1 MGVQFGGVIK
11 GKEMEIEDLKGKKI
25 AIDAFNTMFQF
36 LTTIRDRET
45 GEPLKDSKG
54 FVTSHLSGLLYRT
67 TKFIEAGI
75 RPIYVFDGKRPE
87 FKYVSAER
95 SKIREEARVRW
106 KEHMEKGETE
116 QGFKA
121 AKMSATIN
129 QEMIDHAKQLLE
141 YMGVSV
147 VQAPSEGEA
156 QCAWMCK
163 NGDVWAS
170 ASQDWDSIIFGSP
183 RFIRNL
189 SISGKRRSPKTGA
202 YYELKPEM
210 IDAKEVFA
218 TLGLTREQMIVM
230 AMLMGTDFNEGVEKY
245 GPKRSL
251 ELVKKEK
258 PKEIITKFNLPE
270 NVYEFFLN
278 PPHHEEK
285 IVAKELQPD
294 KILKMMV
301 DDHEFSRERIEKVIE
316 TLKKTSSTSALTKW
330 LK

>member
-1 MGVQFGGVIK
+1 MGVPFGSIIK
-11 GKEMEIEDLKGKKI
+11 GKEIEIGDLKGRKI

-67 TKFIEAGI
+67 TKFLEAGI
-75 RPIYVFDGKRPE
+75 KPIYVFDGKRPD

-95 SKIREEARVRW
+95 AKVREDARIRW
-106 KEHMEKGETE
+106 KEHMERGETE
-116 QGFKA
+116 LGFKA

-129 QEMIDHAKQLLE
+129 QDMIDHAKKLLE

-156 QCAWMCK
+156 QCAWMCLH
-163 NGDVWAS
+163 GDVWGS
-170 ASQDWDSIIFGSP
+170 ASQDWDSILFGSS
-183 RFIRNL
+183 RLVRNL
-189 SISGKRRSPKTGA
+189 SITGKRRLPRTGA
-202 YYELKPEM
+202 YYELKPEVVEC
-210 IDAKEVFA
+210 KEVF
-218 TLGLTREQMIVM
+218 TSLGITREQMIVM
-230 AMLMGTDFNEGVEKY
+230 AMLMGTDFNEGVDTF

-251 ELVKKEK
+251 DLVKKEK
-258 PKEIITKFNLPE
+258 IEDIISKHNLPQ
-270 NVYEFFLN
+270 NVYDFFLN

-285 IVAKELQPD
+285 IESKELQPD

-301 DDHEFSRERIEKVIE
+301 DDHEFSQERIQKVID
-316 TLKKTSSTSALTKW
+316 TLKKTSGTNALSKW

>member
-1 MGVQFGGVIK
+1 MGVQFGGIIK
-11 GKEMEIEDLKGKKI
+11 GKEIEIESLRGRKI

-45 GEPLKDSKG
+45 GEPLKDSHG

-75 RPIYVFDGKRPE
+75 KPVYVFDGKRPE

-95 SKIREEARVRW
+95 AIVREAARVRW
-106 KEHMEKGETE
+106 HEHMEKGETE
-116 QGFKA
+116 EGFKA

-129 QEMIDHAKQLLE
+129 QEMIDHAKKLLE
-141 YMGVSV
+141 YMGVPV
-147 VQAPSEGEA
+147 IQAPSEGEA
-156 QCAWMCK
+156 QCAWMCA
-163 NGDVWAS
+163 NGEVWAS

-202 YYELKPEM
+202 YFELKPEV
-210 IDAKEVFA
+210 IESKQVFA
-218 TLGLTREQMIVM
+218 SLGLTREQMIVM

-258 PKEIITKFNLPE
+258 PKEIISKFNLPE

-278 PPHHEEK
+278 PPHAESKIEE
-285 IVAKELQPD
+285 KELQPD
-294 KILKMMV
+294 KIMKLMV
-301 DDHEFSRERIEKVIE
+301 DEHEFSRERIEKVID
-316 TLKKTSSTSALTKW
+316 TLKRTGGTNVLSKW